1 MKNKYSELSDYEI
14 NKRVAEYHDFG
25 DLYPEFNDRSEI
37 VYLCDIWDGPSF
49 PVSTFYPCEDFEDA
63 MPVVIENNIN
73 LHMDMNTA
81 FIQGKFSARNENI
94 MRAAMEVFL
103 MMKETENE

>member
-14 NKRVAEYHDFG
+14 SKLVAEHLNFG
-25 DLYPEFNDRSEI
+25 DLYLEFNDRSEI
-37 VYLCDIWDGPSF
+37 VYLCDIWDGILF
-49 PVSTFYPCEDFEDA
+49 PVSTFYPCEDFNSA
-63 MPVVIENNIN
+63 MPIVIKNNIN